1 MKSPDEVFEMLWTG
15 ASSRKQRSLKIIQQ
29 ICEEQ
34 MERNSHDFSISTI
47 GKLSQKSGGP
57 SEQAIRNKNGENYRQ
72 LITSWLHKSELTRKK
87 SKAIPKQEDILQLI
101 NNPVIRAEVGLMLA
115 EIRNLRGENRLLKSL
130 TKDKIVIDRS
140 VRITANTGNSIEL
153 LPAVPLSVTEIK
165 ALESAVSDRIFN
177 ENGWKKNDDGSVRN
191 EYGRKIYEPG
201 YVLAILKIL
210 EQTAK

>member
-1 MKSPDEVFEMLWTG
+1 
-15 ASSRKQRSLKIIQQ
+15 
-29 ICEEQ
+29 

-47 GKLSQKSGGP
+47 GKLSQKLGGP
-57 SEQAIRNKNGENYRQ
+57 AEQAIRNKNGADYRQ
-72 LITSWLHKSELTRKK
+72 LIASWLYKSEQTRKK
-87 SKAIPKQEDILQLI
+87 SKVIPKQEDILQLI
-101 NNPVIRAEVGLMLA
+101 NDPVIRAEVGLMLA

-140 VRITANTGNSIEL
+140 VRIAPNMGNSIEL

-177 ENGWKKNDDGSVRN
+177 ENGWNKNDDGSVRN

-210 EQTAK
+210 EQAAR